1 MNSNILNT
9 LATSRRTTPAPQ
21 GTDSKVVNLEN
32 RIGANVAKPVQV
44 QETKETQEVDQNGF
58 KERLE
63 NSVSRLND
71 LADSVQRDLQFT
83 IDDDSGE
90 TVITV
95 LDTKTAEIIRQIP
108 SKEVLALAQ
117 NIESLKGA
125 LFSAEV

>member
-9 LATSRRTTPAPQ
+9 LATSRRATPAPQ
-21 GTDSKVVNLEN
+21 GAESKVVQLEN
-32 RIGANVAKPVQV
+32 RIGANVAKPEKSQ
-44 QETKETQEVDQNGF
+44 ETQEVDQTGF